1 MSNNERS
8 VHCYM
13 NGTPVAYHVVPMEET
28 HAELICGWQYD
39 PPYNIYSWL
48 PWEQMK
54 ALEVEF
60 GDAQLRQE
68 QYAIVLDQQEQVC
81 GFAQFFPLQGVT
93 RIGLGMH
100 PEKCGQ
106 GLGTAFVAAIV
117 QEAIRRNP
125 SNEID
130 LEVLTWNNRAIRV
143 YQKSGFVIHDTY
155 ERQTPSGLKPFHCM
169 VYEGPRT

>member
-1 MSNNERS
+1 MKNEAPLTFR
-8 VHCYM
+8 
-13 NGTPVAYHVVPMEET
+13 VVPMQEE
-28 HAELICGWQYD
+28 HAELICSWQYE

-68 QYAIVLDQQEQVC
+68 QYAIVLDHMDQVY
-81 GFAQFFPLQGVT
+81 GFAQYFPLQNVT

-106 GLGTAFVAAIV
+106 GRGTAFVAAIV

-130 LEVLTWNNRAIRV
+130 LEVLTWNTRAIKV
-143 YQKSGFVIHDTY
+143 YLKSGFVIQDTY
-155 ERQTPSGLKPFHCM
+155 ERQTPTGLKPFHCM
-169 VYEGPRT
+169 VYEGPRE

>member
-1 MSNNERS
+1 MDEAS
-8 VHCYM
+8 V
-13 NGTPVAYHVVPMEET
+13 TFHVKPMEEE
-28 HAELICGWQYD
+28 HAQQICSWQYD

-60 GDAQLRQE
+60 GDVQLRKD
-68 QYAIVLDQQEQVC
+68 QYAVIFGENDEIC
-81 GFAQFFPLQGVT
+81 GFAQFFPLVGVT

-100 PEKCGQ
+100 PERCGHGQ
-106 GLGTAFVAAIV
+106 GVEFVSAIV

-130 LEVLTWNNRAIRV
+130 LEVLTWNTRAIRV
-143 YQKSGFVIHDTY
+143 YEKVGFITQDTY
-155 ERQTPSGLKPFHCM
+155 ERQTPTGLQPFYCM
-169 VYEGPRT
+169 VYTGSR

>member
-1 MSNNERS
+1 MKEA
-8 VHCYM
+8 
-13 NGTPVAYHVVPMEET
+13 PVTFHVVPMQEE
-28 HAELICGWQYD
+28 HAELICSWQYD

-68 QYAIVLDQQEQVC
+68 QYAIVLDQNDRIS
-81 GFAQFFPLQGVT
+81 GFAQYFPLQGVT

-100 PEKCGQ
+100 PELCGQ
-106 GLGTAFVAAIV
+106 GQGTAFVTAIV

-125 SNEID
+125 TNEID
-130 LEVLTWNNRAIRV
+130 LEVLTWNTRAIQV
-143 YQKSGFVIHDTY
+143 YLKSGFVTQDTY
-155 ERQTPSGLKPFHCM
+155 ERQTPSGLMPFHCM
-169 VYEGPRT
+169 VYEGPRG